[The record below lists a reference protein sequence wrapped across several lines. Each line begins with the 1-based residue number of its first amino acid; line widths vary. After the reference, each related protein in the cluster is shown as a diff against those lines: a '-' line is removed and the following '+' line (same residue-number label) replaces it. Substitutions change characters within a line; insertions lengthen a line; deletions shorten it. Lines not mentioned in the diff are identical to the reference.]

1 MILQDKIIATKRFIF
16 QNSVLPGAK
25 VCPHGYVINKMRKL
39 LRWLVGLACGRQV
52 FLSHLLLL

>member
-25 VCPHGYVINKMRKL
+25 VRPHGYGIN
-39 LRWLVGLACGRQV
+39 
-52 FLSHLLLL
+52 